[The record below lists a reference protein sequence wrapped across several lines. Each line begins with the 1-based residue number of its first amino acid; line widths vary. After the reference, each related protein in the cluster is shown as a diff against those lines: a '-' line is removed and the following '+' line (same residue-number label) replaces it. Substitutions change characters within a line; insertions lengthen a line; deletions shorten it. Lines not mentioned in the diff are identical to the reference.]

1 MGWGLSLVSVSE
13 LLSKILCTF
22 LSDREEF
29 DEEKE
34 PDGMLLSGWT
44 QASSVEKDDNKSNGN
59 GGSTS
64 NASQVV
70 PVDAEDNVEMDVPS
84 GKKRR
89 LSEISDQGLPSFT
102 DETKNHGKLEVV
114 DDDDDLV
121 MLDGDPGLNKR
132 KRMQ

>member
-1 MGWGLSLVSVSE
+1 
-13 LLSKILCTF
+13 
-22 LSDREEF
+22 
-29 DEEKE
+29 
-34 PDGMLLSGWT
+34 MLLSGWT

-64 NASQVV
+64 NASQAV
-70 PVDAEDNVEMDVPS
+70 PVEAEDNVEMDVPS

-89 LSEISDQGLPSFT
+89 LSEISGQELSSVT
-102 DETKNHGKLEVV
+102 DETKNHEKLEVV

-121 MLDGDPGLNKR
+121 MLDDDPGLNKR

>member
-64 NASQVV
+64 NALQVV
-70 PVDAEDNVEMDVPS
+70 PVEAEDNVEMDVPS

-89 LSEISDQGLPSFT
+89 LSEISDQGLSSFT